1 VNDLKHFPDAEL
13 LNGYVAEA
21 AWFWFAAS
29 THEKSLEVG
38 LHRVAA
44 HCILHEIR
52 QRGLPEPSSD
62 LAYARARKVFPPDD
76 LRWQ

>member
-1 VNDLKHFPDAEL
+1 MNDLKCFPDVEL

-29 THEKSLEVG
+29 THEMSLEAG
-38 LHRVAA
+38 LHRIAA

-52 QRGLPEPSSD
+52 ARGLEEPSND
-62 LAYARARKVFPPDD
+62 LAYARARRVFPLDD